1 MANRMWTI
9 TEDKIGDDNQG
20 VGVVGPKGTT
30 LSHNAIKNHPE
41 RKAFKMYDD
50 DGNHCYSGFYV
61 GPDDESLF
69 APLDDYGK
77 PNAGCTEIRYR
88 EPDGTYKQ
96 L

>member
-1 MANRMWTI
+1 MRQWTI
-9 TEDKIGDDNQG
+9 TEDKIDNG
-20 VGVVGPKGTT
+20 ERVGTVGPKGAD
-30 LSHNAIKNHPE
+30 LSHQAIKNHPE

-50 DGNHCYSGFYV
+50 DGNHYYSGFYV

-69 APLDDYGK
+69 APLDDFGK
-77 PNAGCTEIRYR
+77 PNSGCTEIHYR